1 VSVTDTVSVLNES
14 TESPEIV
21 VHTQYDEPS
30 TVMSVME
37 EVLEVGEDHDD
48 DEESMVVIEPS
59 ESVVVL

>member
-1 VSVTDTVSVLNES
+1 
-14 TESPEIV
+14 
-21 VHTQYDEPS
+21 
-30 TVMSVME
+30 MSVME

>member
-1 VSVTDTVSVLNES
+1 MSVTDTVSVLNES
-14 TESPEIV
+14 TEDPEIV